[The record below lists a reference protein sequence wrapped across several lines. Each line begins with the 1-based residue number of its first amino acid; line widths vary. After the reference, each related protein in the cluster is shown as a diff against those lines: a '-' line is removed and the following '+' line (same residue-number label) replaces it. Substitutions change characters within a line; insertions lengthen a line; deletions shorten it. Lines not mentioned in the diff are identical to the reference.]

1 MRKDCFD
8 ILARSSDMGEGG
20 WLVRIVVEDEED
32 EIGCFS
38 VRRSLQK
45 RDGQSNLP
53 ILLNSGVVRLE

>member
-1 MRKDCFD
+1 
-8 ILARSSDMGEGG
+8 MGEGG
-20 WLVRIVVEDEED
+20 WLVRIVVEDVED